1 MLLAVYYRVMEHV
14 GSLESTQEARSL
26 WFQIELALRACSI
39 LKSRVWF
46 QPKLHST
53 LFNYHYKHSKR
64 NSISTRAHVLF
75 SIKLWYFTRISSLR
89 KNRNST
95 GEKLRRFFTCEI
107 FFKGLPSLEKLP
119 VRRVQVVV
127 FRIYKI
133 YLTLFVVFI
142 SCYGSLVRSFVPQ
155 ELPSGL

>member
-1 MLLAVYYRVMEHV
+1 MIWFMLLAVYYRVMEHV
-14 GSLESTQEARSL
+14 GSLESTQEARAL

-75 SIKLWYFTRISSLR
+75 SIKLWYFTRISSP
-89 KNRNST
+89 KK
-95 GEKLRRFFTCEI
+95 KL
-107 FFKGLPSLEKLP
+107 
-119 VRRVQVVV
+119 
-127 FRIYKI
+127 
-133 YLTLFVVFI
+133 
-142 SCYGSLVRSFVPQ
+142 
-155 ELPSGL
+155 